1 MMSIKEKIKVCVLL
15 GENLETIECVV
26 PVDIWRYA
34 GLKVTMASCTG
45 LLQVRGVKGIAI
57 LADEYLK
64 DAEVSSDVLYI
75 PGGSDSIESFRKNPF
90 VISKIQAYDREKKL
104 IVAICAAPILL
115 LEAGVLQGRRHT
127 AYPCKELPLA
137 DHSMPV
143 VWDQHILTGRDPG
156 AVFLLALQLLKIIH
170 PSSPHM
176 KHLVE
181 GMGLSGI
188 WRLR

>member
-1 MMSIKEKIKVCVLL
+1 MKKRKKVCVLL
-15 GENLETIECVV
+15 GEDFETIECVV

-34 GLKVTMASCTG
+34 RLEVTIVSCTG
-45 LLQVRGVKGIAI
+45 SLQVRGTKGITI
-57 LADEYLK
+57 LADELLQ
-64 DAEVSSDVLYI
+64 DAEVTSDVLFF
-75 PGGSDSIESFRKNPF
+75 PGGSGFEILQKNSL

-104 IVAICAAPILL
+104 IAAICAAPILL

-137 DHSMPV
+137 DHSMPI

-156 AVFLLALQLLKIIH
+156 AVFLLALQLLKIVNFPPNDMRHIV
-170 PSSPHM
+170 
-176 KHLVE
+176 K
-181 GMGLSGI
+181 GMGLGGI